1 MPSLSEAAGRPSK
14 KRPDAEAEKRIDME
28 NANVADVTP
37 PPWTKKRTLGA
48 TKKKS

>member
-1 MPSLSEAAGRPSK
+1 MPKLSEVAAGKSPTETD
-14 KRPDAEAEKRIDME
+14 KRVQAE

-48 TKKKS
+48 VKKKG